1 MSNHL
6 FVGIVGLFD
15 APHDSS
21 LERIAFLQQLVHAF
35 RRGPNPSRQSLE
47 IPRLNSGSRRRRLR
61 SMPDESKPCAF
72 SGARTFFD
80 DGRLATAFFVA
91 ATFFGVGLGAAM
103 FFVGTVFFR
112 FAFFGVVFF
121 FSAATFFR
129 VQFLWRWL
137 PCGGLF

>member
-1 MSNHL
+1 
-6 FVGIVGLFD
+6 
-15 APHDSS
+15 
-21 LERIAFLQQLVHAF
+21 
-35 RRGPNPSRQSLE
+35 
-47 IPRLNSGSRRRRLR
+47 
-61 SMPDESKPCAF
+61 MPDESKPCAF

-121 FSAATFFR
+121 FFAATFFR
-129 VQFLWRWL
+129 VNFFGDGFRAEAFFELDDCLLVFFLFAMVAQSTTF
-137 PCGGLF
+137 CKDS